1 MQKWLLFVGIIYL
14 GILVFLS
21 WYSQRKV
28 KSQEDFIMAG
38 SKLGLIL
45 GFMTFSATLFSA
57 FTLIGMPD
65 FSRVHGVGAWM
76 FLAFSDAGMV
86 FLILWFGY
94 LLRKKVA
101 TIEFRGMSSL
111 LQEIYGIKWAGY
123 LYFLAIF
130 IFLVPYVAI
139 QIRGVA
145 TFLELGF
152 GNLNIPAWLWSLG
165 IVGFVLL
172 YSSAGGLKAIVYA
185 DFVQGTFLL
194 IIVWIIGLVCLQN
207 MGGWSEMFSQ
217 LSAKNAALLSTPGPK
232 GLLTSPFLI
241 GSFIAIMMIPVTQ
254 PQLSTRLVIMKDIK
268 SMNKMAVAV
277 GFFAMLVIF
286 PTLIIGFYGA
296 INYPDATA
304 AEFIGKALI
313 KDQSPLVAAMAVV
326 GLFAASMSTA
336 DSQLFALGN
345 ELRGLLG
352 EKARKSMI
360 TIRLSVLGFAASA
373 LAFSLFS
380 SDQLVLLARVSFAG
394 TAMTGPLIILGL
406 ITNKPQGS
414 FMVWSTAIGIFLFLI
429 AQANIIPP
437 KMGGMGVDVWLFIS
451 LGLAALINYL
461 VRRFK

>member
-1 MQKWLLFVGIIYL
+1 
-14 GILVFLS
+14 
-21 WYSQRKV
+21 
-28 KSQEDFIMAG
+28 MAG

-57 FTLIGMPD
+57 FTLMGMPD

-76 FLAFSDAGMV
+76 FLAFSDGGMV

-94 LLRKKVA
+94 SLRKKVA
-101 TIEFRGMSSL
+101 NMEFKGMSSL
-111 LQEIYGIKWAGY
+111 LQQIYGIKWAGY
-123 LYFLAIF
+123 LYFFAIF

-152 GNLNIPAWLWSLG
+152 DSLQVPAWLWSLG

-185 DFVQGTFLL
+185 DFVQGTSLL
-194 IIVWIIGLVCLQN
+194 IIVWIIGVACLQN
-207 MGGWSEMFSQ
+207 MGGWTEMFNQ
-217 LSAKNAALLSTPGPK
+217 LALKNEALLSTPGPK

-268 SMNKMAVAV
+268 AMNKMAVAV

-286 PTLIIGFYGA
+286 PTLLIGFYGA

-304 AEFIGKALI
+304 SEFIGNALI
-313 KDQSPLVAAMAVV
+313 KDQTPLIGALAVI
-326 GLFAASMSTA
+326 GLFAAAMSTA

-352 EKARKSMI
+352 EKARKS
-360 TIRLSVLGFAASA
+360 
-373 LAFSLFS
+373 
-380 SDQLVLLARVSFAG
+380 
-394 TAMTGPLIILGL
+394 
-406 ITNKPQGS
+406 
-414 FMVWSTAIGIFLFLI
+414 
-429 AQANIIPP
+429 
-437 KMGGMGVDVWLFIS
+437 
-451 LGLAALINYL
+451 
-461 VRRFK
+461 

>member
-1 MQKWLLFVGIIYL
+1 MQKWLLLVGFIYVGILI
-14 GILVFLS
+14 FLS

-38 SKLGLIL
+38 SKLGLVL
-45 GFMTFSATLFSA
+45 GFMTFSATLFST
-57 FTLIGMPD
+57 FTLMGMPD

-86 FLILWFGY
+86 FLILWFGF

-101 TIEFRGMSSL
+101 SIEFRGMSSL
-111 LQEIYGIKWAGY
+111 LQHIYGIKWAGY

-152 GNLNIPAWLWSLG
+152 GNLNIPA
-165 IVGFVLL
+165 
-172 YSSAGGLKAIVYA
+172 
-185 DFVQGTFLL
+185 
-194 IIVWIIGLVCLQN
+194 
-207 MGGWSEMFSQ
+207 
-217 LSAKNAALLSTPGPK
+217 
-232 GLLTSPFLI
+232 
-241 GSFIAIMMIPVTQ
+241 IMMSPVTQ

-268 SMNKMAVAV
+268 AMNKMAVAV

-286 PTLIIGFYGA
+286 PTLLIGFYGA

-313 KDQSPLVAAMAVV
+313 KDQLPIVSAFAVI
-326 GLFAASMSTA
+326 GLFAAAMSTA

-352 EKARKSMI
+352 EKARKSLI
-360 TIRLSVLGFAASA
+360 TIRLAVLGFAVSA
-373 LAFSLFS
+373 LLFSLFS

-394 TAMTGPLIILGL
+394 TAMTGPLILLGL

-414 FMVWSTAIGIFLFLI
+414 FMVWITGLGIITFLLAQAKFLPLKVGGLGIDLFLF
-429 AQANIIPP
+429 II
-437 KMGGMGVDVWLFIS
+437 
-451 LGLAALINYL
+451 LGLAALANYL
-461 VRRFK
+461 VMKNKD